1 MAGPPLTRA
10 MVKWI
15 FAGSSGEMKVKT
27 NGEILNERNRR
38 KKRGCNLYAL
48 FWTLVS
54 YLFLRTYMKK

>member
-10 MVKWI
+10 MVKWV

-38 KKRGCNLYAL
+38 KKRGCNFIHA
-48 FWTLVS
+48 
-54 YLFLRTYMKK
+54 FLDFS